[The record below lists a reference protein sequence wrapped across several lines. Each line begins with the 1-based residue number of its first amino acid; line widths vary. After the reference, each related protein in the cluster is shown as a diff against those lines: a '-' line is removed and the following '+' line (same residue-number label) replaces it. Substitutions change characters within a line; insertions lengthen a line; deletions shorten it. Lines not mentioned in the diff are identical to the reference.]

1 MTPQI
6 EALMRTADPDAVW
19 AVGSADSVHTA
30 RPGPPGDWDTPH
42 PVGALAPAL
51 ALWPVLGTLV
61 AQGELSLHTPLTAYG
76 EPPADGP
83 HGGATAHQLLT
94 HAEGPAALATLTRL
108 AERLAGAPLGHCAAT
123 RIWQP
128 LGMTRTRLA
137 DGALH
142 TTLADL
148 ARFLRHLLSPADH
161 PVPRAWTAE
170 SLRIRTG
177 ELTPSRGLLWHP
189 APAGVWAHHPP
200 SGPALWVAPRRDRWA
215 ALLPG
220 TACAPGSR
228 LRTAFRDAAFAAGT
242 PAAPAATPPPAPA
255 AAGGPLP

>member
-19 AVGSADSVHTA
+19 AVGSADSVHAA
-30 RPGPPGDWDTPH
+30 RPGPPGDWDTPLDAAALT
-42 PVGALAPAL
+42 PVL

-61 AQGELSLHTPLTAYG
+61 AEGELGLHTPLTAYG
-76 EPPADGP
+76 RHPAT
-83 HGGATAHQLLT
+83 TAHRLLT
-94 HAEGPAALATLTRL
+94 HGDGPDPLAALTRL
-108 AERLAGAPLGHCAAT
+108 AEHLAGAPLGDCARA

-128 LGMTRTRLA
+128 LGMTGTRLA
-137 DGALH
+137 DGVLH

-148 ARFLRHLLSPADH
+148 TRFLRHLLSPAEH

-177 ELTPSRGLLWHP
+177 ELSPSRGLLWHP

-200 SGPALWVAPRRDRWA
+200 SGPGPALWIAPRHDRWA
-215 ALLPG
+215 ILLPG
-220 TACAPGSR
+220 PAQGPGPGP
-228 LRTAFRDAAFAAGT
+228 RTAFREAAFAAGPVT
-242 PAAPAATPPPAPA
+242 APAVG
-255 AAGGPLP
+255 GGPLP

>member
-19 AVGSADSVHTA
+19 AVGSADTVHAA
-30 RPGPPGDWDTPH
+30 RPGPPGDWDTPLTAD
-42 PVGALAPAL
+42 ALTPAL

-61 AQGELSLHTPLTAYG
+61 AEGELALHTPLTAYG
-76 EPPADGP
+76 LPIAPGAPAG
-83 HGGATAHQLLT
+83 TTTHQLLT
-94 HAEGPAALATLTRL
+94 RGDGPAAPAALTRL
-108 AERLAGAPLGHCAAT
+108 AERLGGAPLGDCAAG

-128 LGMTRTRLA
+128 LGMTRTRLD
-137 DGALH
+137 DGVLH

-148 ARFLRHLLSPADH
+148 ARFLRHLLSPAGH

-200 SGPALWVAPRRDRWA
+200 SGPGPALWIAPRQGRWA
-215 ALLPG
+215 VLLPG
-220 TACAPGSR
+220 PGAGSGSR
-228 LRTAFRDAAFAAGT
+228 LRTAFREAAFAHENLT
-242 PAAPAATPPPAPA
+242 EPALT
-255 AAGGPLP
+255 GGPPS

>member
-19 AVGSADSVHTA
+19 AVGSADAVHAA
-30 RPGPPGDWDTPH
+30 RPGPPGDWDTP
-42 PVGALAPAL
+42 VEAGALTAAL

-61 AQGELSLHTPLTAYG
+61 AQGELTLHTPLTAYG
-76 EPPADGP
+76 EPPTAGP
-83 HGGATAHQLLT
+83 PDAAGATAATTHQLLT
-94 HAEGPAALATLTRL
+94 RADGPAALAALTRL
-108 AERLAGAPLGHCAAT
+108 AERLGGAPLGVCAAT

-137 DGALH
+137 EGALH

-148 ARFLRHLLSPADH
+148 ARFLRHLLSPCDH

-200 SGPALWVAPRRDRWA
+200 SGPGPALWISPRHDRWA
-215 ALLPG
+215 VLLPG
-220 TACAPGSR
+220 PARAPGAR
-228 LRTAFRDAAFAAGT
+228 LRTAFREAVFA
-242 PAAPAATPPPAPA
+242 PV
-255 AAGGPLP
+255 PLGSTGVLP